1 MNIIISRRGF
11 LKGAAMFSSIG
22 IAPAFLAQT
31 AELASGDTAPIA
43 GFKDG
48 RILVVVQLGGGNDG
62 LNTLVP
68 WSNDAYYRGRPTL
81 GLKKDRLIR
90 ITDDLAA
97 NDKLAEL
104 MKLYDSG
111 QVAMIEG
118 VGYPN
123 PDRSHFRS
131 MEIWHTASDSDEY
144 LSRGWI
150 GRYFDNC
157 CSGSARPQ
165 AGVALGK
172 ERPQAFDGEKG
183 IGVAFDDPMNFGW
196 RPGKATDTAQ
206 NFERINAA
214 GAAGNDTLNFLRHT
228 TSNAIMS
235 SYEVKEAAQ
244 RAGLVRGAQGQRPNQ
259 KDPLQTV
266 AALIR
271 GDLQTRIYYVSTSGF
286 DTHANQLGTQDQLLE
301 RFAASIANFQRTLE
315 ADGNAD
321 RVVTLVFSEFGRRVE
336 QNASGGTDHG
346 TAAPMF
352 LIGKPVK
359 AGLHGAAPNLT
370 DLDDGDLKFSVDFR
384 SVYASVLKDWFGV
397 APEKVLNKKFTPL
410 PVIA

>member
-1 MNIIISRRGF
+1 MNVIISRRGF

-22 IAPAFLAQT
+22 LAPAFLAHT
-31 AELASGDTAPIA
+31 AESVSGDAAPIA

-68 WSNDAYYRGRPTL
+68 CADDVYYRERPTI

-90 ITDDLAA
+90 INDDLAA
-97 NDKLAEL
+97 NDKLAEF
-104 MKLYDSG
+104 MKLYDNG
-111 QVAMIEG
+111 QVSIIQG

-131 MEIWHTASDSDEY
+131 MEIWHTASDSDEF

-172 ERPQAFDGEKG
+172 ERPQAFESEKG

-196 RPGKATDTAQ
+196 RPGKATDTSDR
-206 NFERINAA
+206 FEKLNAA
-214 GAAGNDTLNFLRHT
+214 GSNKNDTLEFLRHT

-244 RAGLVRGAQGQRPNQ
+244 RAGLGGGGQRSGP

-286 DTHANQLGTQDQLLE
+286 DTHANQLASQDQLLE
-301 RFAASIANFQRTLE
+301 RFAQSIARFQRTIE
-315 ADGNAD
+315 QDGNAD
-321 RVVTLVFSEFGRRVE
+321 RVVTMVFSEFGRRVQ

-352 LIGKPVK
+352 VVGKHVK
-359 AGLHGAAPNLT
+359 AGLYGQAPSLT
-370 DLDDGDLKFSVDFR
+370 DLDDGDLKYNVDFR
-384 SVYASVLKDWFGV
+384 SVYASLLKDWFDV
-397 APEKVLNKKFTPL
+397 APEKVLKKSYSQFPI
-410 PVIA
+410 IA

>member
-1 MNIIISRRGF
+1 MNVIISRRGF

-22 IAPAFLAQT
+22 LAPAFLART
-31 AELASGDTAPIA
+31 AECATPGENAIA

-68 WSNDAYYRGRPTL
+68 SSDDAYYRARPGI

-104 MKLYDSG
+104 MKLYDNG
-111 QVAMIEG
+111 QVAIIQG

-131 MEIWHTASDSDEY
+131 MEIWHTASDSDEF
-144 LSRGWI
+144 LSRGWL

-172 ERPQAFDGEKG
+172 ERPQAFDGERG
-183 IGVAFDDPMNFGW
+183 IGVAFEDPLNYGW
-196 RPGKATDTAQ
+196 RPGKGTDTAEK
-206 NFERINAA
+206 FEAINAVRPTS
-214 GAAGNDTLNFLRHT
+214 NDTLDFLRHT

-244 RAGLVRGAQGQRPNQ
+244 RAGLGKGQTAARPGQR
-259 KDPLQTV
+259 DPLQAV

-271 GDLQTRIYYVSTSGF
+271 GDLQTRIYYVSVTGF
-286 DTHANQLGTQDQLLE
+286 DTHANQAGTHDTLLE
-301 RFAASIANFQRTLE
+301 RFAQAMARFQQTLE
-315 ADGNAD
+315 QDGNAD
-321 RVVTLVFSEFGRRVE
+321 RVMTLVFSEFGRRVE

-352 LIGKPVK
+352 IVGKHAK
-359 AGLHGAAPNLT
+359 AGLHGVRPSLT
-370 DLDDGDLKFSVDFR
+370 DLDDGDLKFGVDFR
-384 SVYASVLKDWFGV
+384 SVYAGVLRHWFEV
-397 APEKVLNKKFTPL
+397 DPEQVLQKRFEPL

>member
-1 MNIIISRRGF
+1 MNVIISRRGF

-22 IAPAFLAQT
+22 LAPAFLAHT
-31 AELASGDTAPIA
+31 AESVSAEAAPIA

-62 LNTLVP
+62 LNTLAP
-68 WSNDAYYRGRPTL
+68 WSDDAYYRARPTL
-81 GLKKDRLIR
+81 GLKKERLIR

-97 NDKLAEL
+97 NDKLADL
-104 MKLYDSG
+104 MKLYDKG
-111 QVAMIEG
+111 QVGIVQG

-131 MEIWHTASDSDEY
+131 MEIWHTASDSDEF

-157 CSGSARPQ
+157 CSGTARPQ
-165 AGVALGK
+165 AGVSLGK
-172 ERPQAFDGEKG
+172 DRPQAFDGEKG
-183 IGVAFDDPMNFGW
+183 VGVAFEDPMNFGW
-196 RPGKATDTAQ
+196 KPGRATDTAEK
-206 NFERINAA
+206 FEKINAA
-214 GAAGNDTLNFLRHT
+214 SAKKNDTLDFLRHT

-244 RAGLVRGAQGQRPNQ
+244 RAGYGKNGQKPNA

-271 GDLQTRIYYVSTSGF
+271 GDLQTRIYYVSTGGF
-286 DTHANQLGTQDQLLE
+286 DTHANQLATQDGLLE
-301 RFAASIANFQRTLE
+301 RFSQSIARFQQTLE

-321 RVVTLVFSEFGRRVE
+321 RVVTMVFSEFGRRVG

-352 LIGKPVK
+352 VVGKNVK
-359 AGLHGAAPNLT
+359 AGLHGAAPSLT
-370 DLDDGDLKFSVDFR
+370 DLDDGDLKYGVDFR
-384 SVYASVLKDWFGV
+384 SVYASILQDWFQ
-397 APEKVLNKKFTPL
+397 ASPEKILHHKHAPL
-410 PVIA
+410 PIIA

>member
-1 MNIIISRRGF
+1 MNVIISRRGF

-22 IAPAFLAQT
+22 LAPAFLAHT
-31 AELASGDTAPIA
+31 AESVSAEAVPIA

-68 WSNDAYYRGRPTL
+68 WSDDAYYRARPTL
-81 GLKKDRLIR
+81 GLKKERLVR

-97 NDKLAEL
+97 NDKLTDL
-104 MKLYDSG
+104 MKLYDQG
-111 QVAMIEG
+111 QVGIVQG

-131 MEIWHTASDSDEY
+131 MEIWHTASDSDEF

-157 CSGSARPQ
+157 CSGTARPQ
-165 AGVALGK
+165 AGVSLGK
-172 ERPQAFDGEKG
+172 DRPQAFDGEKG
-183 IGVAFDDPMNFGW
+183 VGVAFEDPTNFGW
-196 RPGKATDTAQ
+196 KPGKATDTAEK
-206 NFERINAA
+206 FEKINAA
-214 GAAGNDTLNFLRHT
+214 SAKKNDTLDFLRHT

-244 RAGLVRGAQGQRPNQ
+244 RAGYGKNGQKPNA

-271 GDLQTRIYYVSTSGF
+271 GDLQTRIYYVSAGGF
-286 DTHANQLGTQDQLLE
+286 DTHANQIATQDGLLE
-301 RFAASIANFQRTLE
+301 RFSQSVARFQQTLE

-321 RVVTLVFSEFGRRVE
+321 RVVTMVFSEFGRRVG

-352 LIGKPVK
+352 VIGKNVK
-359 AGLHGAAPNLT
+359 AGLHGAAPSLT
-370 DLDDGDLKFSVDFR
+370 DLDDGDLKYGVDFR
-384 SVYASVLKDWFGV
+384 SVYASILQDWFEV
-397 APEKVLNKKFTPL
+397 ESEKILHRNHVPL
-410 PVIA
+410 PIIA

>member
-1 MNIIISRRGF
+1 MNVIISRRGF

-22 IAPAFLAQT
+22 LAPAFLAHT
-31 AELASGDTAPIA
+31 AESVSAEAAPIA

-62 LNTLVP
+62 LNTLTP
-68 WSNDAYYRGRPTL
+68 WTDDAYYRARPTL
-81 GLKKDRLIR
+81 GLKKERLIR

-97 NDKLAEL
+97 NDKLADL
-104 MKLYDSG
+104 MKLYDQG
-111 QVAMIEG
+111 QVGIVQG

-131 MEIWHTASDSDEY
+131 MEIWHTASDSDEF
-144 LSRGWI
+144 LARGWI

-157 CSGSARPQ
+157 CSGTARPQ
-165 AGVALGK
+165 AGVSLGK
-172 ERPQAFDGEKG
+172 DRPQAFDGEKG
-183 IGVAFDDPMNFGW
+183 VGVAFEDPMNFGW
-196 RPGKATDTAQ
+196 KPGKATDTAEK
-206 NFERINAA
+206 FEKINAA
-214 GAAGNDTLNFLRHT
+214 SAKKNDTLDFLRHT

-244 RAGLVRGAQGQRPNQ
+244 RAGYGKNGQKPNA

-271 GDLQTRIYYVSTSGF
+271 GDLQTRIYYVSTGGF
-286 DTHANQLGTQDQLLE
+286 DTHANQIATQDGLLE
-301 RFAASIANFQRTLE
+301 RFSQSIARFQQTLE

-321 RVVTLVFSEFGRRVE
+321 RVVTMVFSEFGRRVG

-352 LIGKPVK
+352 VIGKNVK
-359 AGLHGAAPNLT
+359 AGLHGTAPSLT
-370 DLDDGDLKFSVDFR
+370 DLDDGDLKYGVDFR
-384 SVYASVLKDWFGV
+384 SVYASILQDWFEV
-397 APEKVLNKKFTPL
+397 ESEKILHRNHVPL
-410 PVIA
+410 PIIA